1 MMDPEAHD
9 AALASTSHL
18 PHLMASL
25 LAGAT
30 PCADLPLTATGW
42 EDTTRIAAGDPDLWT
57 QIFLD
62 NRANV
67 LKSLARF
74 EKTMQQAK
82 AAIERGD
89 AKTLKRLLAEAK
101 AIRDAVGS

>member
-1 MMDPEAHD
+1 
-9 AALASTSHL
+9 
-18 PHLMASL
+18 

-30 PCADLPLTATGW
+30 PKVDLPLTATGW
-42 EDTTRIAAGDPDLWT
+42 DDSTRIAAGDPALWT

-74 EKTMQQAK
+74 EKTMQKAK
-82 AAIERGD
+82 VAIKRGD
-89 AKTLKRLLAEAK
+89 AKTLQRLLAEAK